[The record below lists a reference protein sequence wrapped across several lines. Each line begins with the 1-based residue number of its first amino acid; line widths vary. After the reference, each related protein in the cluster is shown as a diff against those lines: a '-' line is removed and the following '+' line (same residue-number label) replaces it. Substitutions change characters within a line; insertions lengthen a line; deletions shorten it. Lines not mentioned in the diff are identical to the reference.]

1 MPEFVSP
8 DLDPKRVNLRRTLF
22 RNVMVGGIFYYNYRW
37 YQRRSLRLA
46 TYADTADTET
56 TRFKQDTM
64 VRVFNDLKP
73 LPRPGGGLTFDEFI
87 NQATT

>member
-1 MPEFVSP
+1 MPELISP
-8 DLDPKRVNLRRTLF
+8 DLDPEMVNLRRTLF
-22 RNVMVGGIFYYNYRW
+22 KNVMVGGIFYYNYRW

-46 TYADTADTET
+46 TYADTTDTET
-56 TRFKQDTM
+56 TRFKQDVM

-73 LPRPGGGLTFDEFI
+73 LPKPEGGLTFEEFI